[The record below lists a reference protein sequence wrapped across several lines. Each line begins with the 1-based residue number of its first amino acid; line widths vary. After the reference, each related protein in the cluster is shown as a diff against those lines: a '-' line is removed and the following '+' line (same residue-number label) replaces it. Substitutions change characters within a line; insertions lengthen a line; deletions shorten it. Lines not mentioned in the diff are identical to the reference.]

1 MTVAESPTTSPAC
14 DAERQLRDALEQRI
28 LVIDG
33 AMGTMIQAH
42 KLEESDFRG
51 ERFADHGSDL
61 KGAND
66 LLSITRPD
74 IIQSI
79 HESFLEAGADII
91 EPNSFGATA
100 IALGDY
106 DLEDAAYDVNFE
118 AARIAVA
125 AALAVEGRDGRPRF
139 VAGSMGPTTKSLSL
153 SPRVEDPGYRAM
165 TFDEAREAFATQ
177 VRGLV
182 EGGVDAILLE
192 TFIDTLN
199 MKAALVAVDEV
210 FEELGVELPIILSL
224 TITDASGRVLSG
236 QTLEAWWISV
246 QHANPIVASINC
258 ALGADDMRPYVEE
271 MSRIC
276 DVYTSCYPNAGL
288 PNEFGEYDDT
298 PEHMAKML
306 GDFAAEGWLN
316 IVGGCCGTTPDH
328 IRAIADAV
336 ADLPRR
342 EIPTVEPLTRLAGL
356 EPLVVRP
363 DANFQMVGERTNV
376 TGSRRFKKLILEDDF
391 DEALSV
397 ARQQV
402 DGGANVIDI
411 NMDEGMLDSEA
422 AMGRFLRLIA
432 SEPDISRVPIML
444 DSSRFSVLEEGL
456 KNVQGKAVV
465 NSISLKEGEE
475 AFKKQARI
483 VRRYGAA
490 VVVMGFDETGQAAS
504 TEDKVAIARRAV
516 KILTEEV
523 GFPREDIFYDANILT
538 VATGMEEHNRYAIN
552 YIEAVRQITD
562 ELGINTIGGV
572 SNISFSFR
580 GNNPVREAIH
590 ASFLY
595 HAIEA
600 GLNFGIVNAGQL
612 EVYEEVA
619 PELLERVE
627 DVLFDRRDDSTERL
641 VDFAETVKGEGK
653 ARTGKDLSWRER
665 PVRGRL
671 TYALLKGITD
681 YVEADTEEMRQQIDR
696 PLEVIEGPLMD
707 GMRIVGDLF
716 GEGKM
721 FLPQVVKSA
730 RAMKKAVAYLTPY
743 MEADRQE
750 GEASHQGTV
759 LMATV
764 KGDVHDIG
772 KNIVGVVLGCN
783 NYNVVDLGVMCPTDK
798 ILNAAIEHNADV
810 IGLSGLI
817 TPSLDEMVYVAKEM
831 ERRGMDTPL
840 LIGGATTSS
849 KHTSVKI
856 APMYSGPT
864 VHVLDASRAVNVVES
879 LLNPARQTEFLER
892 NATLQQRDR
901 DIHQGKDLSRFVSLE
916 EADANRTAIDWAD
929 TEIAEPAFL
938 GPKVSTPALSELVD
952 YIDWTP
958 FFTAWD
964 LRAPYPQVL
973 EHEKYGETAREL
985 YENGRKMLDQLVSEE
1000 WLQPRGVYG
1009 FFPANADGNDII
1021 LYDDARD
1028 KQLERLCMLRQQK
1041 IRPGKNQANQ
1051 SLADFVAPVES
1062 GRPDWV
1068 GAFAVTTGHGIEE
1081 HVARFKADHD
1091 DYSEIMLKV
1100 LADRLAEAFAEYLHA
1115 QARADF
1121 GYGGLEDLSNDE
1133 IISEKYRGIRP
1144 APGYPAC
1151 PDHTEKEKLWKLL
1164 DVDEAAGIE
1173 LTESFAMY
1181 PGAAVSGWYFA
1192 HPKSRYFSISRLG
1205 PDQVKSY
1212 AQRKGMTVAEVER
1225 WLAPYLSY

>member
-1 MTVAESPTTSPAC
+1 MARHDRKTIE
-14 DAERQLRDALEQRI
+14 DALNERI
-28 LVIDG
+28 LVFDG
-33 AMGTMIQAH
+33 AMGTMIQAY

-51 ERFADHGSDL
+51 EPFADHPTDL
-61 KGAND
+61 RGAND
-66 LLSITRPD
+66 LLSMTRPD
-74 IIQSI
+74 VIREI

-91 EPNSFGATA
+91 ETNSFGATA

-106 DLEDAAYDVNFE
+106 DLEHVAYDVNLAAAKVAVE
-118 AARIAVA
+118 AAV
-125 AALAVEGRDGRPRF
+125 AVEARDGKPRF
-139 VAGSMGPTTKSLSL
+139 VAGSMGPTTKSLSI

-177 VRGLV
+177 VRGLID
-182 EGGVDAILLE
+182 GGVDLLLLE

-199 MKAALVAVDEV
+199 MKAAIVAVDEV
-210 FEELGVELPIILSL
+210 FAEKGVELPIILSL
-224 TITDASGRVLSG
+224 TITDASGRILSG

-246 QHANPIVASINC
+246 QHARPIAASINC
-258 ALGADDMRPYVEE
+258 ALGAEDMRAYVEE
-271 MSRIC
+271 MSRI
-276 DVYTSCYPNAGL
+276 VPAYTSCYPNAGL
-288 PNEFGEYDDT
+288 PNEFGGYDDT
-298 PEHMAKML
+298 PEHMAGIL
-306 GDFAAEGWLN
+306 EDFAKEGWLN

-328 IRAIADAV
+328 IRVIADSV
-336 ADLPRR
+336 KDLKPRP
-342 EIPTVEPLTRLAGL
+342 IPEVPALTRLAGL
-356 EPLVVRP
+356 EALVVRP

-376 TGSRRFKKLILEDDF
+376 TGSRRFKRLIMEGDF

-411 NMDEGMLDSEA
+411 NMDEGMLDSEE
-422 AMGRFLRLIA
+422 AMGKFLRLIA
-432 SEPDISRVPIML
+432 GEPDIARVPIMI
-444 DSSRFSVLEEGL
+444 DSSRFSVIEEGL

-475 AFKKQARI
+475 LFKEQART

-490 VVVMGFDETGQAAS
+490 VVVMGFDETGQATS
-504 TEDKVAIARRAV
+504 TEDKVAIAKRAV

-523 GFPREDIFYDANILT
+523 GFPISDIFYDANILT
-538 VATGMEEHNRYAIN
+538 VATGMDEHNQYAIN
-552 YIEAVRQITD
+552 YIEAVRRITD

-580 GNNPVREAIH
+580 GNDPVREAIH

-612 EVYEEVA
+612 EVYEEVE
-619 PELLERVE
+619 PELLVRVE
-627 DVLFDRRDDSTERL
+627 DVLFDRRPDATERL

-653 ARTGKDLSWRER
+653 ARTGKDLSWREK
-665 PVRGRL
+665 PVRERL
-671 TYALLKGITD
+671 THALLKGITD
-681 YVEADTEEMRQQIDR
+681 YIEDDTEELRQQVDR

-716 GEGKM
+716 GQGKM

-743 MEADRQE
+743 MEDDRAE
-750 GEASHQGTV
+750 GESEHQGTV

-783 NYNVVDLGVMCPTDK
+783 NYRVVDLGVMCPTDK
-798 ILNAAIEHNADV
+798 ILTAAVEENVDV

-817 TPSLDEMVYVAKEM
+817 TPSLDEMVHVAKEM
-831 ERRGMDTPL
+831 ERRGMNVPL

-856 APMYSGPT
+856 APVYSGAT

-879 LLNPARQTEFLER
+879 LLNPSRRDDYLAANQE
-892 NATLQQRDR
+892 LQQRDR
-901 DIHQGKDLSRFVSLE
+901 DIHAGKDLSKFLPLA
-916 EADANRTAIDWAD
+916 EADANRTKIDWAT
-929 TEIAEPAFL
+929 TEIAEPSFL
-938 GPKVSTPALSELVD
+938 GARVVEPNLEDLVD

-958 FFTAWD
+958 FFTSWE

-973 EHEKYGETAREL
+973 EHERYGEPAREL
-985 YENGRKMLDQLVSEE
+985 YANGRAMLDQIVAEK
-1000 WLQPRGVYG
+1000 WLKPRGVYG
-1009 FFPANADGNDII
+1009 FFPANADGNDIV
-1021 LYDDARD
+1021 LWGDDERASERT
-1028 KQLERLCMLRQQK
+1028 RLCMLRQQK
-1041 IRPGKNQANQ
+1041 IRPGAEQANQ
-1051 SLADFVAPVES
+1051 SLADFVAPIDS
-1062 GRPDWV
+1062 GREDWV
-1068 GAFAVTTGHGIEE
+1068 GAFAVTAGHGIEE
-1081 HVARFKADHD
+1081 HIKRFKDAND

-1115 QARADF
+1115 QARRDF
-1121 GYGGLEDLSNDE
+1121 GYGESEDLSNDE
-1133 IISEKYRGIRP
+1133 LIGEKYRGIRP

-1151 PDHTEKEKLWKLL
+1151 PDHTEKSKLWELL
-1164 DVDEAAGIE
+1164 DVDSTAGIE

-1192 HPKSRYFSISRLG
+1192 HPQSRYFSISRVAR
-1205 PDQVKSY
+1205 DQVEAY
-1212 AQRKGMTVAEVER
+1212 AKRKGMTVEEVER
-1225 WLAPYLSY
+1225 WLSPYLTY

>member
-1 MTVAESPTTSPAC
+1 MARHTREEIQSA
-14 DAERQLRDALEQRI
+14 LRDRI
-28 LVIDG
+28 LVFDG
-33 AMGTMIQAH
+33 AMGTMIQSYGLGEA
-42 KLEESDFRG
+42 DFRG
-51 ERFADHGSDL
+51 DRFADHESDL
-61 KGAND
+61 AGAND

-74 IIQSI
+74 VIEEI
-79 HESFLEAGADII
+79 HTSFLDAGADIL
-91 EPNSFGATA
+91 ETNSFGATA

-106 DLEDAAYDVNFE
+106 HLEHAAYDVNK
-118 AARIAVA
+118 AAAEVAVA
-125 AALAVEGRDGRPRF
+125 AAKKAEEANPDRPRF

-153 SPRVEDPGYRAM
+153 SPRVEDPGYRSM

-177 VRGLV
+177 VRGLID
-182 EGGVDAILLE
+182 GGVDLILLE

-210 FEELGVELPIILSL
+210 FSEKGVELPIILSC
-224 TITDASGRVLSG
+224 TITDASGRILSG

-246 QHANPIVASINC
+246 NHANPIAASINC
-258 ALGADDMRPYVEE
+258 ALGAEEMRPYVEE
-271 MSRIC
+271 LSRIAG
-276 DVYTSCYPNAGL
+276 VNTICYPNAGL

-298 PEHMAKML
+298 PEQMAKVL

-316 IVGGCCGTTPDH
+316 VVGGCCGTTPDH
-328 IRAIADAV
+328 IRAIAAAV
-336 ADLPRR
+336 EGLPPRD
-342 EIPTVEPLTRLAGL
+342 IPTPPELTRLAGL
-356 EPLVVRP
+356 EALVVRP

-376 TGSRRFKKLILEDDF
+376 TGSRRFKRLILEGDF

-411 NMDEGMLDSEA
+411 NMDEGMLDSEE
-422 AMGRFLRLIA
+422 AMGIFLRLIA
-432 SEPDISRVPIML
+432 SEPDIARVPIML
-444 DSSRFSVLEEGL
+444 DSSRFSVIEEGL

-475 AFKKQARI
+475 AFKEQART

-490 VVVMGFDETGQAAS
+490 VVVMGFDETGQATS
-504 TEDKVAIARRAV
+504 VDDKVAIARRAV
-516 KILTEEV
+516 RILTEEV
-523 GFPREDIFYDANILT
+523 GFPREDIFYDANVLT
-538 VATGMEEHNRYAIN
+538 VATGMEEHNPYAVN
-552 YIEAVRQITD
+552 FIEAVRRVTD
-562 ELGINTIGGV
+562 ELGINTIGGI

-595 HAIEA
+595 HAIDA

-612 EVYEEVA
+612 EVYEEVDDD
-619 PELLERVE
+619 LMERVE
-627 DVLFDRRDDSTERL
+627 DVLFDRRPDATERL
-641 VDFAETVKGEGK
+641 VEFAETVKGDGK
-653 ARTGKDLSWRER
+653 ARTGKDLTWRER
-665 PVRGRL
+665 TVRERL
-671 TYALLKGITD
+671 KHALLKGITD
-681 YVEADTEEMRQQIDR
+681 YIEEDTEELRQQVDR
-696 PLEVIEGPLMD
+696 PLEVIEGPLMA
-707 GMRIVGDLF
+707 GMSIVGDLF

-743 MEADRQE
+743 MEEERQE
-750 GEASHQGTV
+750 GESEHQGVV

-783 NYNVVDLGVMCPTDK
+783 SYKVVDMGVMCPADK
-798 ILNAAIEHNADV
+798 ILKTAIEENVDV

-817 TPSLDEMVYVAKEM
+817 TPSLDEMVHVAKEM
-831 ERRGMDTPL
+831 ERRGMDIPL

-856 APMYSGPT
+856 APVYSGAT

-879 LLNPARQTEFLER
+879 LLNPNRQEAFLEA
-892 NATLQQRDR
+892 NATKQQRDR
-901 DIHQGKDLSRFVSLE
+901 DLHAGKDRTKFLPYD
-916 EADANRTAIDWAD
+916 EANANKTAIDWD
-929 TEIAEPAFL
+929 ETTIARPSFL
-938 GPKVSTPALSELVD
+938 GVETVRPELSELVD

-958 FFTAWD
+958 FFTSWE

-973 EHEKYGETAREL
+973 DHDEYGETAREL
-985 YENGRKMLDQLVSEE
+985 FAAGKAMLQQIVDEE
-1000 WLQPRGVYG
+1000 WLEPRGVYG
-1009 FFPANADGNDII
+1009 FFPANARGNDI
-1021 LYDDARD
+1021 LLWSDDDDRHDVA
-1028 KQLERLCMLRQQK
+1028 ECLCMLRQQK
-1041 IRPGKNQANQ
+1041 IRPGKNQSNQ
-1051 SLADFVAPVES
+1051 CLADYVAPVDS
-1062 GRPDWV
+1062 GHDDWI

-1081 HVARFKADHD
+1081 HLERFAADHD

-1115 QARADF
+1115 RARRDF
-1121 GYGGLEDLSNDE
+1121 GYGTDENLSNE
-1133 IISEKYRGIRP
+1133 ELIAEKYRGIRP

-1151 PDHTEKEKLWKLL
+1151 PDHTEKEKLWRLL
-1164 DVDEAAGIE
+1164 DVDDNAGIE
-1173 LTESFAMY
+1173 LTESYAMY

-1192 HPKSRYFSISRLG
+1192 HPESRYFSISRLAR
-1205 PDQVKSY
+1205 DQIEDY
-1212 AQRKGMTVAEVER
+1212 AERKGMTVAEVER
-1225 WLAPYLSY
+1225 WLAPYLNY